1 MFNRGKLDVI
11 SFNYRI
17 STTKKRELC
26 TACRALLGFIN
37 SLTKYEHNIIS
48 SDLSINVLNDHKPIF
63 SCSADKGNLSPK
75 NKTCTNA
82 IKQIQKTSHYLL
94 STRKEKN
101 FSVADM
107 FSRSFFL
114 EQLQLI
120 ELKQKQLPPQVLF
133 ATLTHDDQIKFKTV
147 NCLVKHETVLPSL
160 KDDCHSGLAHFGND
174 QILIGIDNEGEYKVI
189 KTQDSFSFYAV
200 QSIQVRSV
208 KKPITE
214 KTTPLFQQIFFR
226 Y

>member
-1 MFNRGKLDVI
+1 ML
-11 SFNYRI
+11 
-17 STTKKRELC
+17 
-26 TACRALLGFIN
+26 
-37 SLTKYEHNIIS
+37 
-48 SDLSINVLNDHKPIF
+48 
-63 SCSADKGNLSPK
+63 
-75 NKTCTNA
+75 
-82 IKQIQKTSHYLL
+82 
-94 STRKEKN
+94 
-101 FSVADM
+101 
-107 FSRSFFL
+107 SRSFIQ
-114 EQLQLI
+114 EELQLNHV
-120 ELKQKQLPPQVLF
+120 KHKQLPSRVRF
-133 ATLTHDDQIKFKTV
+133 ATLTHDDQIKFKPV

-214 KTTPLFQQIFFR
+214 KAKPLFQKFFFR